1 MKKSFLIFLA
11 VVMTVTMFAGC
22 KTMEKSYPG
31 TALVPQP
38 ADYKISGEVTGKGET
53 IVILGFITIGKREFG
68 HTYQWAAANP
78 LAFLGFLSSF
88 SGRSIAES
96 NAMYDALGKM
106 KGADKVIEPKWEVQ
120 STGIPILFTKYSVTV
135 TAKAITFTGPSQ
147 YGR

>member
-11 VVMTVTMFAGC
+11 VIMTVAMFAGC

-31 TALVPQP
+31 TALIPQP
-38 ADYKISGEVTGKGET
+38 ADYKISGEVTGKGEA

-68 HTYQWAAANP
+68 HTYNWAAINP
-78 LAFLGFLSSF
+78 FSFLSSF

-120 STGIPILFTKYSVTV
+120 STGLPILFTKYSVTV